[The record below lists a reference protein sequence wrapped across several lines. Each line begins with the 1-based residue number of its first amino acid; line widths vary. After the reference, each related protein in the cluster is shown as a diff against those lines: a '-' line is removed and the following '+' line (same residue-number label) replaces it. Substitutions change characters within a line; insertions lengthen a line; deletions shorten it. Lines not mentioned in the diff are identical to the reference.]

1 MPLWLKYEQILGR
14 CKWCCEMR
22 TSVTLKTLIIISAA
36 MIITV
41 LSFSM
46 GYFKAKMD
54 FQKFSDTYTV
64 SVEETAPPA
73 RAEDTFVEDEKPAD
87 NTLIDINTA
96 TAAELET
103 LPGIGPA
110 LAERIVAHR
119 EEYGNFQS
127 RYNLMDVSGI
137 GTGIYEKIKDS
148 ICVNAQNQEE
158 MEK

>member
-1 MPLWLKYEQILGR
+1 MK
-14 CKWCCEMR
+14 

-36 MIITV
+36 MIVTV

-73 RAEDTFVEDEKPAD
+73 RDEDTFVEDEKPTD

-119 EEYGNFQS
+119 EAYGNFQS